1 MTKYHIVISEDIA
14 ITYEVEADSVKEA
27 EDKFNSDE
35 GWDREI
41 DRESVDWIHVST
53 EEVKDETD

>member
-1 MTKYHIVISEDIA
+1 MKYHILISESFS

-27 EDKFNSDE
+27 ENKFNSGE

>member
-1 MTKYHIVISEDIA
+1 MKYHILISEDIA
-14 ITYEVEADSVKEA
+14 ITYEVEADSIKEA
-27 EDKFNSDE
+27 EDKFNSGE